1 MTRKQEAAHMNGSM
15 RRAAWL
21 LAALGAM
28 TLALAWATPVWADG
42 GAPNLAYV
50 VGAGSDG
57 QGLAIIDIG
66 KKTVVNSTHLG
77 GDPAGIVLSLD
88 NRFAYITQRAQNQV
102 AVFDTRTYQIATS
115 IATGTAP
122 QGIAIDISQ
131 GSTLYVAN
139 SGGDTVSVV
148 DGDKRTVRATITVG
162 QHPGGVAIAGV
173 NTTITDYTD
182 PQVYV
187 ADTGSDAVTVID
199 SRTAQVV
206 ATVPVPGGP
215 LNVSIPAVASVA
227 YVTTQQGT
235 IDAIS
240 LRDDRFLGTILSR
253 PGDTFGA
260 MDYDAITN
268 QVFVPDLTAGQV
280 LVLRPV
286 AADSALPS
294 EPLLSLPYADAPA
307 AIAITFDGALGFVAQ
322 QSSGQ
327 VTMLDMATHHT
338 ITTITVGGTPRAVLT
353 GSYPPLLDR
362 QTANIVGIALAVVLF
377 MGAAAFAIIV
387 VRRAQK
393 GEPADV
399 AEE

>member
-1 MTRKQEAAHMNGSM
+1 MIVAM
-15 RRAAWL
+15 RRAAIW
-21 LAALGAM
+21 LAALGAAL
-28 TLALAWATPVWADG
+28 LALTWAAPVRADG

-66 KKTVVNSTHLG
+66 KRSLTNTTHLG

-88 NRFAYITQRAQNQV
+88 NRFAYITQHAQNQV
-102 AVFDTRTYQIATS
+102 AVLDTRTYQIVGT
-115 IATGTAP
+115 IPTGPAP

-131 GSTLYVAN
+131 GSILYVAN
-139 SGGDTVSVV
+139 SGGNTVSVV
-148 DGDKRTVRATITVG
+148 DGDNRAVRTTITVG
-162 QHPGGVAIAGV
+162 QHPSGIAIAGV
-173 NTTITDYTD
+173 NTTISDYTD

-187 ADTGSDAVTVID
+187 ADTGSNAVTVID
-199 SRTAQVV
+199 SRKAQVL

-240 LRDDRFLGTILSR
+240 LRDHRFLGTILSR
-253 PGDTFGA
+253 PGDTFGT
-260 MDYDAITN
+260 MDYDAVTN
-268 QVFVPDLTAGQV
+268 QVFVPNLTAGQV
-280 LVLRPV
+280 LTLRPV
-286 AADSALPS
+286 AADSPLPA
-294 EPLLSLPYADAPA
+294 EPLMTMPFTNTPA
-307 AIAITFDGALGFVAQ
+307 AIAITFDGALGFVAEQ
-322 QSSGQ
+322 DSGK
-327 VTMLDMATHHT
+327 VTMLDMATHHA
-338 ITTITVGGTPRAVLT
+338 ITTFTVGGTPRAVLT

-362 QTANIVGIALAVVLF
+362 QTANIIGIGLAVVLF
-377 MGAAAFAIIV
+377 ICAAGFAIIV

-393 GEPADV
+393 GIDADV

>member
-1 MTRKQEAAHMNGSM
+1 MMVAM
-15 RRAAWL
+15 RRATVG
-21 LAALGAM
+21 LALLGALV
-28 TLALAWATPVWADG
+28 LALAWMAPVRADG

-57 QGLAIIDIG
+57 QSLAIIDIG
-66 KKTVVNSTHLG
+66 KRAVTNTTHLG
-77 GDPAGIVLSLD
+77 GDPACIALSLD
-88 NRFAYITQRAQNQV
+88 NRFAYITERAQNDV
-102 AVFDTRTYQIATS
+102 AVMDTRTYQIA
-115 IATGTAP
+115 ATIPTGPAP

-131 GSTLYVAN
+131 GSVFYVAN

-148 DGDKRTVRATITVG
+148 DGNKDAVRATITVG
-162 QHPGGVAIAGV
+162 QHPGGIAIAGV
-173 NTTITDYTD
+173 NTTISDYTD
-182 PQVYV
+182 PQVNV
-187 ADTGSDAVTVID
+187 ADTGSNAVTVID
-199 SRTAQVV
+199 SRKAQVV

-215 LNVSIPAVASVA
+215 INVSIPAVASAA

-240 LRDDRFLGTILSR
+240 LRDHRFLGTILSR

-286 AADSALPS
+286 AVDSPLPT
-294 EPLLSLPYADAPA
+294 EPLLSLPFAAAPA

-322 QSSGQ
+322 QGSGN
-327 VTMLDMATHHT
+327 VAMLDMATHQT
-338 ITTITVGGTPRAVLT
+338 ITTIAVGGTPRAVLT

-377 MGAAAFAIIV
+377 VGAAAFAIFV

-393 GEPADV
+393 GEAADV